1 MLDVAVGDFS
11 VFMVI
16 SQLHFK
22 VEVSAMHFI
31 TQTPIYY
38 HVLHATDPP
47 KSFTLTVC
55 ILEAGHKP
63 PVSLLLFNLNNKVK

>member
-11 VFMVI
+11 VFTVI

-22 VEVSAMHFI
+22 VEVSAMHVI

-38 HVLHATDPP
+38 HVLHTTDPLSP
-47 KSFTLTVC
+47 L
-55 ILEAGHKP
+55 H
-63 PVSLLLFNLNNKVK
+63 